1 MNEQTTPRLT
11 VALDAA
17 ERYFATR
24 LRADLWREASESD
37 KTNALTQASFLISGA
52 FSFYDAAF
60 ALDES
65 TGEVVWNARVVAA
78 VCEEALWLLRVDPT
92 EYPEALTLG
101 LAEAGAGG
109 VGEVRPKFRRAN
121 GLRGVENARRRTRRL
136 PRFERTRNGESD
148 AVRLLKARNS

>member
-1 MNEQTTPRLT
+1 
-11 VALDAA
+11 
-17 ERYFATR
+17 
-24 LRADLWREASESD
+24 SESD

-109 VGEVRPKFRRAN
+109 ASAKFDRSFVAPMVCAASKTLVGELGVFRDSNELGTA
-121 GLRGVENARRRTRRL
+121 
-136 PRFERTRNGESD
+136 
-148 AVRLLKARNS
+148 KATPFAC

>member
-37 KTNALTQASFLISGA
+37 KTNALAQASFLISGA

-109 VGEVRPKFRRAN
+109 ASAKFDRSFVAPMVCAASKTLVGELGVFRDSNELGTAKTTPF
-121 GLRGVENARRRTRRL
+121 AC
-136 PRFERTRNGESD
+136 
-148 AVRLLKARNS
+148 

>member
-24 LRADLWREASESD
+24 LRADLWREASEARVSAGVVSNFRRFLVLRRGVCARRID
-37 KTNALTQASFLISGA
+37 RRSRLERASRRRRLRGGAL
-52 FSFYDAAF
+52 AF
-60 ALDES
+60 ARRSDGVPGS
-65 TGEVVWNARVVAA
+65 ADVGTRGSRS
-78 VCEEALWLLRVDPT
+78 
-92 EYPEALTLG
+92 
-101 LAEAGAGG
+101 GG
-109 VGEVRPKFRRAN
+109 RVGEIRPKFRRAN